1 MANGVTILPSQRGFC
16 AHTVVLG
23 LSCSAAGTPPARP
36 QRTVVADEL
45 VSHSR
50 LDLLPVDGGRGAP
63 QTAAGRRQLRLPT
76 PAGTES
82 AHFHCSEREQSA
94 STAQRGRGLSP
105 RPARE
110 SRGSIAP
117 PEQSRSA
124 RGWSAATWRLPAST
138 PRMGRYLRKS
148 GRSAKAGSSASTAA
162 QAAAG
167 ADQHVSCTPAE
178 VVGPVVCRVR
188 LRSCQKCRRGRVD
201 ALGSPLRR
209 AQNLLPGGS
218 NHVPARGV
226 LERWP
231 RPYHGRCWY
240 QRPSRRRRG
249 ELPGSC
255 WPPAPT

>member
-1 MANGVTILPSQRGFC
+1 MC
-16 AHTVVLG
+16 ASAPIVG
-23 LSCSAAGTPPARP
+23 LATTLCHAARVWRAA
-36 QRTVVADEL
+36 VADEL

-50 LDLLPVDGGRGAP
+50 LDLPPAPGGRDAP
-63 QTAAGRRQLRLPT
+63 QTAAGRRQLHLPA

-82 AHFHCSEREQSA
+82 AHFHCNEREQSA

-105 RPARE
+105 RPAGGR
-110 SRGSIAP
+110 RGSIAP
-117 PEQSRSA
+117 LERLRSA

-178 VVGPVVCRVR
+178 VAGPVVCRTR
-188 LRSCQKCRRGRVD
+188 LRSCQKCRRGRID

-209 AQNLLPGGS
+209 AQNLLPGGT
-218 NHVPARGV
+218 NHVPARG
-226 LERWP
+226 LLKRWP
-231 RPYHGRCWY
+231 CPYHGRYWS